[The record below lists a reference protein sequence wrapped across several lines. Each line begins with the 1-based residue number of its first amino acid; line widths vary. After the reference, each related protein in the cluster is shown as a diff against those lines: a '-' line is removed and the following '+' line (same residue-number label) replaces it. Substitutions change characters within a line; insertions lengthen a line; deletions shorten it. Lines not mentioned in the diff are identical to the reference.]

1 MRLFVIISLLSL
13 AVSASSHAEQM
24 QSSLYINSNVYKLHG
39 HLVSPYQEHWFDQAA
54 LFVPAAKQILQEK
67 YPNLSLCQSGETAN
81 RVIKLTPDVF
91 YNPQFRVLHG
101 KVTAN
106 VYSGG
111 GTLLGVYVGKSQQPS
126 SIDVAIDRN
135 IEKAYAAALLDLVKN
150 LGLSPQA
157 YEVASEVKLPCNVV
171 GAQEEPQRGLN

>member
-1 MRLFVIISLLSL
+1 MRLLTVSLLCFACCSPIY
-13 AVSASSHAEQM
+13 AEQL
-24 QSSLYINSNVYKLHG
+24 QTTLYINANVYKLHG
-39 HLVSPYQEHWFDQAA
+39 HLLSPFREHWFDQAA
-54 LFVPAAKQILQEK
+54 LFVPVAKQIMQEK
-67 YPNLSLCQSGETAN
+67 YPDINLCQTGETSA

-91 YNPQFRVLHG
+91 YNPQMRVLHG

-111 GTLLGVYVGKSQQPS
+111 GTLLGAYVGKSQLPT

-135 IEKAYAAALLDLVKN
+135 IEKAYAAALQDLVKN
-150 LGLSPQA
+150 LSLSTQA

-171 GAQEEPQRGLN
+171 GAQEEPKHGFY

>member
-1 MRLFVIISLLSL
+1 MRLFAIISLLSL
-13 AVSASSHAEQM
+13 AVSTPTHAEQM
-24 QSSLYINSNVYKLHG
+24 QTLLYINTNVYKVYG

-67 YPNLSLCQSGETAN
+67 YPELSMCQSGATAS
-81 RVIKLTPDVF
+81 RVIKLTPDIF

-111 GTLLGVYVGKSQQPS
+111 GTLLGVYVGKSQQAS

-150 LGLSPQA
+150 LSLSPQA
-157 YEVASEVKLPCNVV
+157 YEVESEVKLSCNVV
-171 GAQEEPQRGLN
+171 GAQEEPQHGFY